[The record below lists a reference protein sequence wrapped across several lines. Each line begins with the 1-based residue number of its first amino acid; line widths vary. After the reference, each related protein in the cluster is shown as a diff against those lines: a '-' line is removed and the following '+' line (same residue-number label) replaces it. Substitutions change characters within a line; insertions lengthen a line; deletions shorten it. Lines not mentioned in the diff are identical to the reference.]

1 MRTKVFRATCPRRVL
16 WGDPVYLAGDTVDTA
31 ASVIKEQS
39 IPESFQAKIILEERH
54 DEEYIDVVMLNVGI
68 YMAREQQLPMYL
80 KNMMFSSQEE
90 IVYPVNVN
98 SAGYLLDIDGRSAML
113 RTESNGCWGYGCFLY
128 WGKMLDALIL
138 DIGLPETETMES
150 AEQLIAA
157 LFENVSLE
165 ESKDGRDSGRPCEE
179 KGSASQK

>member
-68 YMAREQQLPMYL
+68 YMAREQQLP
-80 KNMMFSSQEE
+80 
-90 IVYPVNVN
+90 
-98 SAGYLLDIDGRSAML
+98 
-113 RTESNGCWGYGCFLY
+113 TE
-128 WGKMLDALIL
+128 KLIPAQNCRNTCR
-138 DIGLPETETMES
+138 IY
-150 AEQLIAA
+150 
-157 LFENVSLE
+157 
-165 ESKDGRDSGRPCEE
+165 
-179 KGSASQK
+179 

>member
-1 MRTKVFRATCPRRVL
+1 MRTKVFRPTCPRRVL
-16 WGDPVYLAGDTVDTA
+16 WGDPVYLAGDTVDTT

-179 KGSASQK
+179 NGSASQK

>member
-80 KNMMFSSQEE
+80 KNTHTALAASIRVVPLPS
-90 IVYPVNVN
+90 
-98 SAGYLLDIDGRSAML
+98 
-113 RTESNGCWGYGCFLY
+113 
-128 WGKMLDALIL
+128 ALIL
-138 DIGLPETETMES
+138 HTL
-150 AEQLIAA
+150 A
-157 LFENVSLE
+157 L
-165 ESKDGRDSGRPCEE
+165 
-179 KGSASQK
+179 

>member
-90 IVYPVNVN
+90 IVYPISV
-98 SAGYLLDIDGRSAML
+98 SSTSYLLDIDGRSAMI

-128 WGKMLDALIL
+128 RGEMLDALIL

-150 AEQLIAA
+150 AERLIAT
-157 LFENVSLE
+157 LFENVSTE
-165 ESKDGRDSGRPCEE
+165 ERKNGKASGTPGKE
-179 KGSASQK
+179 KNFVSQK